1 MNDLIRKAVE
11 LADGWRINK
20 MGNIQAPCVHRSS
33 IDRPL
38 KPVLDALAAQL
49 VRQVDAT
56 AFYYVVTGPSR
67 SAVVEGASSKNV
79 IGLCEAQD
87 RTLNTLKAIVESG
100 VLDVSK
106 NPKE

>member
-1 MNDLIRKAVE
+1 VTNNEYIEKAVS

-49 VRQVDAT
+49 VRQSTFKPQYRDD
-56 AFYYVVTGPSR
+56 P
-67 SAVVEGASSKNV
+67 
-79 IGLCEAQD
+79 
-87 RTLNTLKAIVESG
+87 
-100 VLDVSK
+100 LDTI
-106 NPKE
+106 KEIIDNDWIE